1 MSRRLLAFNVVLGI
15 VSVALLAG
23 TVRTLIVRRPLP
35 APAATRAMTA
45 PAPTAPATTGD
56 AGLSSYAVIA
66 SRNLFNPARSETAVA
81 VAPMSKPILHG
92 VVIDGP
98 KSRAFLEDPVAKRVI
113 GYSVGDVIG
122 GGKIQRITDDK
133 VVILRPEGP
142 LEVLLQDPSKPRPSP
157 TAAAPTPGSPATPPG
172 SVAPQTPPTVQVP
185 TSPQSPIIGP
195 PPTGPESPL
204 LRRRSRGQ
212 GND

>member
-1 MSRRLLAFNVVLGI
+1 MSRRLLALNVVLGI

-23 TVRTLIVRRPLP
+23 TARTLIVRRPLP
-35 APAATRAMTA
+35 PPAAARAMTA
-45 PAPTAPATTGD
+45 PASTAAAPTAD

-92 VVIDGP
+92 VVIDGS
-98 KSRAFLEDPVAKRVI
+98 KSRAFLEDPTAKRVV

-172 SVAPQTPPTVQVP
+172 AAAPQTPPTVQVP

-195 PPTGPESPL
+195 PPTGPESPP
-204 LRRRSRGQ
+204 LRRRLRGQ

>member
-1 MSRRLLAFNVVLGI
+1 MSRRLLALNVVLGI

-35 APAATRAMTA
+35 APAAMRAMTA
-45 PAPTAPATTGD
+45 PAPTAPVTTGD

-81 VAPMSKPILHG
+81 IAPMSKPILHG
-92 VVIDGP
+92 VVIDGR
-98 KSRAFLEDPVAKRVI
+98 KSRAFLEDPLAKRVL

-157 TAAAPTPGSPATPPG
+157 TATAPTPGSPATPPG

>member
-1 MSRRLLAFNVVLGI
+1 M
-15 VSVALLAG
+15 
-23 TVRTLIVRRPLP
+23 
-35 APAATRAMTA
+35 RAMTA
-45 PAPTAPATTGD
+45 PAPTAPVTTGD

-92 VVIDGP
+92 VVIDGR
-98 KSRAFLEDPVAKRVI
+98 KSRAFLEDPLAKRVL